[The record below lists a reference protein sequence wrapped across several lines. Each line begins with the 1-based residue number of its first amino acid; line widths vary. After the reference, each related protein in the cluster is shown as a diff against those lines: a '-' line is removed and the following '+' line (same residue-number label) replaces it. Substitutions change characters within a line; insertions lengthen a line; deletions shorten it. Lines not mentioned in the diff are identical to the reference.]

1 MRKLLFII
9 VLISNS
15 IGYAQPINKAD
26 YFEEI
31 KERNISHLFIYDDS
45 AINEPQPIGYIGDN
59 FMRFRIKFISIIK
72 NPLDS
77 TEYLIYGKTKVKN
90 NICSFQ
96 GKLTI
101 DDAITYNDEN
111 EYPGENTLFGQVSG
125 QYIFFEDQTHSG
137 TGIFNGTFETYFSL
151 NKNNEIIYGDLTG
164 SSNNQFKGKWTKY
177 KTLKSIKCNWGDF
190 RIPDS
195 GDLDIGEGDFI
206 PANKYKNNGWE
217 SYILGFG
224 NFIDDVP
231 VDDNRRLQGL
241 RIEKEKWW
249 IDNK

>member
-15 IGYAQPINKAD
+15 IGYAQPTNKAD

-45 AINEPQPIGYIGDN
+45 AINEPVPIGYIGDN

-77 TEYLIYGKTKVKN
+77 TEYLIYGKSKVKN

-96 GKLTI
+96 GKVTI
-101 DDAITYNDEN
+101 ERAITFN
-111 EYPGENTLFGQVSG
+111 EDDDTLTLFGELSG
-125 QYIFFEDQTHSG
+125 HYTLFEDQKQPG
-137 TGIFNGTFETYFSL
+137 TGIFKGVFETYFSFK
-151 NKNNEIIYGDLTG
+151 KNNEIVYGSLTG
-164 SSNNQFKGKWTKY
+164 NTNNQFEGNWTNY

-224 NFIDDVP
+224 SFIDDEP
-231 VDDNRRLQGL
+231 IDDNRKLQGL

-249 IDNK
+249 IENK

>member
-1 MRKLLFII
+1 MRKLLII
-9 VLISNS
+9 SAVISNS
-15 IGYAQPINKAD
+15 LLFGQETNKSD
-26 YFEEI
+26 YLNEI
-31 KERNISHLFIYDDS
+31 KQRDISYLFIHPYWEFDE
-45 AINEPQPIGYIGDN
+45 NQPIGFIGNN
-59 FMRFRIKFISIIK
+59 FERLRIKFISVIK
-72 NPLDS
+72 NPLDP
-77 TEYLIYGKTKVKN
+77 TEYLIYGKSKVKN

-96 GKLTI
+96 GKLII
-101 DDAITYNDEN
+101 DRSITFN
-111 EYPGENTLFGQVSG
+111 EGDDTLTLFGELSG
-125 QYIFFEDQTHSG
+125 HYTLFEDQKQPG
-137 TGIFNGTFETYFSL
+137 TGMFKGVFETYFWFEE
-151 NKNNEIIYGDLTG
+151 NNEIVYGSLTG
-164 SSNNQFKGKWTKY
+164 NTNNQFEGNWTNY
-177 KTLKSIKCNWGDF
+177 KTLKSIKCNWGDY

-231 VDDNRRLQGL
+231 IDDNRRLQGL